1 MVNFKKV
8 DKMISLIEE
17 NKISDNTTFNAF
29 AIEFYIET
37 KTLTLSK
44 YLRLNDKNSKLPKIM
59 NTRKAGEVLF
69 ETEKNEEVKRFLARK
84 GYPTIP
90 ELNYS
95 AVMVLRKID
104 LLENWQRLIFFF
116 EGGRTVQE
124 INNSL
129 RKELLPMERV
139 KIENYLKTELAISE
153 SELDWLISKLD
164 KIENN
169 KELKKAIRKLVR

>member
-1 MVNFKKV
+1 MINFKKI
-8 DKMISLIEE
+8 DEMILMIEE
-17 NKISDNTTFNAF
+17 NKIPDNSTFNQF

-69 ETEKNEEVKRFLARK
+69 ESEKNEEIKRFLSRK
-84 GYPTIP
+84 GYSTIP
-90 ELNYS
+90 QLNYS
-95 AVMVLRKID
+95 AVMVLRKIE

-116 EGGRTVQE
+116 EGGRTIQE
-124 INNSL
+124 INSSL
-129 RKELLPMERV
+129 RKELLPMEKT
-139 KIENYLKTELAISE
+139 KIENYIKTELALSE
-153 SELDWLISKLD
+153 SELEWLISKLD

-169 KELKKAIRKLVR
+169 KELKRAIKKLVR